1 MIGTMF
7 GPYRIETSLGRGGM
21 GEVYRAFDTGQNRTV
36 ALKCLLPHL
45 SADPE
50 FTARF
55 RRESELTAR
64 LREPH
69 VIPIHR
75 YGEIGGRLFIDM
87 RLVDGADLARVL
99 VRDGPMSPARAIRV
113 VGQVAAALSAAHADG
128 LVHRDVKP
136 SNVLLSDD
144 DFVYLADFGIARVVG
159 GPTITSTG
167 AAIGSVSYMAPERL
181 RGERT
186 DHRSDV
192 YALACVLY
200 ECLTGK
206 PPVPGTETLAA
217 INAHLHTPPPRPS
230 HVAPGVP
237 AGLDEVVVTGMAK
250 EPDDR
255 YPSAAELAAAARAAI
270 GAEPAQR
277 AAGAAG
283 PVSPGGWWT
292 RSPAAAPGNPA
303 AAPGNPGPT
312 PGNPKPANASFWSQ
326 RAAAPPAT
334 QPPPPA
340 AAQPPPP
347 AAAQPVSPAPP
358 PVGTWWQRPVT
369 AVHQVRATTITI
381 GTAPD
386 CEVVLTDLLVSPRH
400 AELRQTSEGWVLAD
414 LHSWNGTFV
423 NGKRISRTTVGEQD
437 VIGIGHALFRLVGG
451 ALTEYTDSGDITFL
465 ADALVVTRGGN
476 RLLDGVGFALAE
488 RSLMAIVGPSGAGK
502 STLLGALTGLRPAD
516 SGHVHYA
523 GRDLYQSYDEL
534 RQRIGLVPQEDILHP
549 QLTVRTALRYAGRL
563 RFPADTPRSEQ
574 DRRINEVIDEL
585 GLTRQAD
592 QRISTLSGGQ
602 RKRTSVAL
610 ELLTRPSLL
619 FLDEPTSGLDP
630 GLDKSVMET
639 LRGLADE
646 GRTVV
651 VVTHTLTH
659 LQLCD
664 RLLVLAPGGQLAYFG
679 PPGEALAYFG
689 EKDHAGMFQSLSR
702 EQHVNWTERFL
713 ASPLAARYLSPPTPH
728 RPLPAG
734 TRATPPP
741 PPPRQQPVAAQFWV
755 LCRRYLAVI
764 AADRGYALFLALL
777 PLVLSVFV
785 KLTPSDSGL
794 AEPPPPP
801 YRALSGAVGS
811 NGPPTIL
818 LVLVMACAFM
828 GFSAS
833 FRELVKERAI
843 FRREQAIGVSLLAYL
858 GSKFAV
864 LGVITAAQAVLV
876 GLLGTIN
883 TAPPPE
889 PIVAGSGIGEIV
901 IALIAVILSI
911 MLLGLLVSALIP
923 NADRGMPLLVVIL
936 LLQLVLCGM
945 LFPVHGRIVLEQLAW
960 LVPARWG
967 FAMGAATVG
976 MPPVHG
982 PEPLWTHDAGTWL
995 TNLAVLTALGVCY
1008 ALATWI
1014 FLRRLR
1020 PGRGR

>member
-21 GEVYRAFDTGQNRTV
+21 GEVYRAFDTGHNRTV

-99 VRDGPMSPARAIRV
+99 SRHGPLPPARAVGII
-113 VGQVAAALSAAHADG
+113 GQVAAALSAAHADG

-136 SNVLLSDD
+136 SNILLADD
-144 DFVYLADFGIARVVG
+144 DFGYLADFGIARVVG

-186 DHRSDV
+186 DHRGDV

-200 ECLTGK
+200 ECLTGQ
-206 PPVPGTETLAA
+206 PPFPGADTIAA
-217 INAHLHTPPPRPS
+217 MNAHLHTPPPRPS
-230 HVAPGVP
+230 RLAPGVP
-237 AGLDEVVVTGMAK
+237 AGLDDVVASGRAK
-250 EPDDR
+250 EPDQR
-255 YPSAAELAAAARAAI
+255 CPSAAELAAAARAAI
-270 GAEPAQR
+270 
-277 AAGAAG
+277 AAG
-283 PVSPGGWWT
+283 PAPGPVPQGGWWT
-292 RSPAAAPGNPA
+292 RSAPARRPASFWEQRSSAAAPRAA
-303 AAPGNPGPT
+303 AAP
-312 PGNPKPANASFWSQ
+312 S
-326 RAAAPPAT
+326 AAPVS
-334 QPPPPA
+334 PPVA
-340 AAQPPPP
+340 AVPRS
-347 AAAQPVSPAPP
+347 VPAPP
-358 PVGTWWQRPVT
+358 PVGGWWQRPVT
-369 AVHQVRATTITI
+369 AVHQVRAKTITI

-386 CEVVLTDLLVSPRH
+386 CDVVLTDLLVSARH
-400 AELRQTSEGWVLAD
+400 AELRPVGSGWLLVD

-423 NGKRISRTTVGEQD
+423 NGRRISQADVGEQD

-451 ALTEYTDSGDITFL
+451 TLTEYTDSGDITFL
-465 ADALVVTRGGN
+465 ADDLVVTRGGN
-476 RLLDGVGFALAE
+476 RLLDGVGFALPE
-488 RSLMAIVGPSGAGK
+488 RSLMAVVGPSGAGK

-516 SGHVHYA
+516 SGHVRYA

-574 DRRINEVIDEL
+574 DRRIAEVIDEL

-659 LQLCD
+659 LELCD

-689 EKDHAGMFQSLSR
+689 ETDHAGMFQSLSR
-702 EQHVNWTERFL
+702 DPNVNWTERFR
-713 ASPLAARYLSPPTPH
+713 ASPLAARYLSPPAPQ
-728 RPLPAG
+728 RPVPAG
-734 TRATPPP
+734 TRAMPP
-741 PPPRQQPVAAQFWV
+741 PPPRQQPVAAQFRV

-777 PLVLSVFV
+777 PLVLAVFV

-794 AEPPPPP
+794 AEPPPSP
-801 YRALSGAVGS
+801 YQAGS
-811 NGPPTIL
+811 NGPPTVL

-843 FRREQAIGVSLLAYL
+843 FRREQAIGVSLSAYL

-864 LGVITAAQAVLV
+864 LGVITAVQAVVV

-889 PIVAGSGIGEIV
+889 PVVAGSGIGEIV
-901 IALIAVILSI
+901 IALIVVIVSI

-945 LFPVHGRIVLEQLAW
+945 LFPVHGRVVLEQLAW

-967 FAMGAATVG
+967 FAMGAATIG

-982 PEPLWTHDAGTWL
+982 PEPLWTHDAGTWS
-995 TNLAVLTALGVCY
+995 TDLAVLLALGVAY
-1008 ALATWI
+1008 AVTTWI
-1014 FLRRLR
+1014 CLRRLR